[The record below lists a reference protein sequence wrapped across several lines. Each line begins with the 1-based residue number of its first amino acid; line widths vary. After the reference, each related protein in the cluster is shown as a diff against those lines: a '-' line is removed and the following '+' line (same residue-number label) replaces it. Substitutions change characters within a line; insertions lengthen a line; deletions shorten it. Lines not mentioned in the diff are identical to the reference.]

1 MFLLSCLFVSILLI
15 ITPTRLLEEIPIG
28 LTAWATAAITFVL
41 FWKTRQAALRNR
53 ENPWTSVAPLTQGW
67 IVARYGIGAVLMF
80 YWDQYEWMVPGLE
93 RRYHVLPGREHLLTA
108 CVVALLGAIGVY
120 TGFQIKVGGLVR
132 MLPDLSWPVDQDKL
146 QRNALL
152 YAPFGLF
159 VLLYLNPRL
168 PIEIQF
174 MVSLF
179 ATLTYALIV
188 MISYWWFTARSGH
201 RLQWALA
208 TLSICGV
215 ASMLGLLSGQVGQVF
230 VPFMMVLLG
239 YAAARRRLP
248 WRVLIPIG
256 LIAFLLLAPFLTV
269 YKYSKYS
276 MGIQDPSV
284 GDRIDFTRE
293 SLDSMSYQAGVE
305 LAFDRF
311 VGRMVLIEFPAVFS
325 AYFPNSYEHVNGYS
339 FMVELS
345 SLVPR
350 FLWPD
355 KPQMSVELNRFSQ
368 QVGFVEEGNDTSA
381 VFDAF
386 AEYYVNFGYIG
397 VFLLGALHALYLKVL
412 YEWLTRSLD
421 WLAGISIH
429 LMVFLLN
436 FDFFGVGQM
445 FVSHIKLIPVAII
458 VIYVLGRQRA
468 AEQAYYGARYART

>member
-1 MFLLSCLFVSILLI
+1 MFLLCCIFAAILLLI
-15 ITPTRLLEEIPIG
+15 SPIRLLEELPIG
-28 LTAWATAAITFVL
+28 LVAWETAAITLVL
-41 FWKTRQAALRNR
+41 FVKAQQEARARGQ
-53 ENPWTSVAPLTQGW
+53 NPWTSVAPLVQGW
-67 IVARYGIGAVLMF
+67 VFVRYGIGALLIY
-80 YWDQYEWMVPGLE
+80 YWDQYEWIVPGLE
-93 RRYHVLPGREHLLTA
+93 RRYHVLPGREHLLGA
-108 CVVALLGAIGVY
+108 CMIAVLGALGIY
-120 TGFQIKVGGLVR
+120 CGFRVKVSGLAR
-132 MLPDLSWPVDQDKL
+132 MLPEVSWPVDLEKL

-168 PIEIQF
+168 PISIRF

-188 MISYWWFTARSGH
+188 MISYWWFSARRGH
-201 RLQWALA
+201 RLQWAISTIA
-208 TLSICGV
+208 ICGV

-230 VPFMMVLLG
+230 VPFMMVFLG
-239 YAAARRRLP
+239 YTAARGRVP
-248 WRVLIPIG
+248 WRVLVPIG
-256 LIAFLLLAPFLTV
+256 LIAFFAVAPFLTV

-276 MGIQDPSV
+276 MGIENPSV
-284 GDRIDFTRE
+284 EDRINFTLE
-293 SLDSMSYQAGVE
+293 SLEAMSYEAGVE
-305 LAFDRF
+305 LAVDRF

-325 AYFPNSYEHVNGYS
+325 AYYPNSYEYANGHS

-355 KPQMSVELNRFSQ
+355 KPQLSVELNTYSQ
-368 QVGFVEEGNDTSA
+368 KVGFIQEGDETSA

-386 AEYYVNFGYIG
+386 AEYYVNFGLLG
-397 VFLLGALHALYLKVL
+397 VFLLGGVHAMYLKVL
-412 YEWLTRSLD
+412 YEWLMRSLD
-421 WLAGISIH
+421 VLSAVSIH

-458 VIYVLGRQRA
+458 VFYILGRQSGPER
-468 AEQAYYGARYART
+468 AYYGARYART